1 MAVFAEITRRDVAGG
16 FAHGHAAVVAAE
28 AGTEDCGMLDTDHR
42 APGGRRVTVLA
53 GAGGG
58 DMSAGL
64 AGGGA
69 AVVAGD
75 AIARDAGVIKAR
87 TCPTDSRVTVG
98 THVARWR
105 MRR

>member
-1 MAVFAEITRRDVAGG
+1 
-16 FAHGHAAVVAAE
+16 
-28 AGTEDCGMLDTDHR
+28 MLDTDHR
-42 APGGRRVTVLA
+42 APGGCRVTVLA

-58 DMSAGL
+58 DMGARL

-75 AIARDAGVIKAR
+75 ATARDAGVVEAR
-87 TCPTDSRVTVG
+87 TCPGDSRVTVG
-98 THVARWR
+98 TDVARWW